1 MIAHVQGVQRK
12 KIDGSS
18 GWLQKVCRCI
28 VVLAKPFFATA
39 INDNWWN
46 YEAGDRHAA

>member
-18 GWLQKVCRCI
+18 GWLQKVRCCI
-28 VVLAKPFFATA
+28 IVLAKTLFR
-39 INDNWWN
+39 N
-46 YEAGDRHAA
+46 GD